1 MDVTPTEM
9 VDEAQSVESAL
20 ERLMAIPELE
30 VIFETV
36 TGTVVVLPDV
46 SVTIKLYVPLAETV

>member
-1 MDVTPTEM
+1 M